1 MTAFLTVMTL
11 GLLLA
16 APAQSSDIEREA
28 HEIEA
33 LLIAPCC
40 FSQQVSQHQSPAAAE
55 VRQDVR
61 RRLAAGETREQI
73 LQAYVA
79 QHGKRIL
86 ATPPDEGFDRILH
99 LLPPVGLVL
108 TAAFLVVVFRRFTR
122 ARAAAPSEASPVAPA
137 AAGADDRYR
146 HVLDDELRDLD

>member
-1 MTAFLTVMTL
+1 MTAFLTAMTL

-16 APAQSSDIEREA
+16 VPAQTPDIEREA

-33 LLIAPCC
+33 MLIAPCC
-40 FSQQVSQHQSPAAAE
+40 FSQQVSLHQSPAADE
-55 VRQDVR
+55 VRHDVR

-108 TAAFLVVVFRRFTR
+108 TAAFLVVMFRRFTR
-122 ARAAAPSEASPVAPA
+122 ASAAEPMEALPVTPV
-137 AAGADDRYR
+137 AAGAEKRYGAA
-146 HVLDDELRDLD
+146 LDDELRDLD